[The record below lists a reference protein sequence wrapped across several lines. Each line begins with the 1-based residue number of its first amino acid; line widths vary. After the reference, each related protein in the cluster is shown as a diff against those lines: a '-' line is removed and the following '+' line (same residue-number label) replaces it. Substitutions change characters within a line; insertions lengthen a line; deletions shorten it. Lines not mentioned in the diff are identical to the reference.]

1 MRLTPTERAAITRAV
16 TAVFGPAAVPKLF
29 GSRTDDTARGGDI
42 DLFIANVTGSA
53 LDVQYQRLALLA
65 QLHHELGEQH
75 IDVVALLCHAFIPL
89 RDLQPLRSAARP
101 MVICATAIASALNR
115 IKRCRLKLH
124 HSTTALVT
132 NDVNSK
138 KSLRQQNE
146 EGLRLLSPIEGN
158 GPKSCV

>member
-65 QLHHELGEQH
+65 QLHLELGEQH
-75 IDVVALLCHAFIPL
+75 IDVVVQRVSGPELPIHRIAWQTGI
-89 RDLQPLRSAARP
+89 DLTP
-101 MVICATAIASALNR
+101 
-115 IKRCRLKLH
+115 
-124 HSTTALVT
+124 
-132 NDVNSK
+132 
-138 KSLRQQNE
+138 
-146 EGLRLLSPIEGN
+146 
-158 GPKSCV
+158 

>member
-1 MRLTPTERAAITRAV
+1 MDHVLKRSS
-16 TAVFGPAAVPKLF
+16 KLP
-29 GSRTDDTARGGDI
+29 
-42 DLFIANVTGSA
+42 L
-53 LDVQYQRLALLA
+53 
-65 QLHHELGEQH
+65 EQVLEQQ

-101 MVICATAIASALNR
+101 MVICATAIASVLNR
-115 IKRCRLKLH
+115 IKRCRLRLH

-132 NDVNSK
+132 NDQNSK

>member
-1 MRLTPTERAAITRAV
+1 ML
-16 TAVFGPAAVPKLF
+16 
-29 GSRTDDTARGGDI
+29 
-42 DLFIANVTGSA
+42 
-53 LDVQYQRLALLA
+53 
-65 QLHHELGEQH
+65 EQQ

-146 EGLRLLSPIEGN
+146 EGLRLLSPIEGI
-158 GPKSCV
+158 GLKGCV